1 MLVTLGPPDRPEE
14 QSVQQ
19 GPVQNGVFE
28 FAMRQAAESGWQ
40 ATAYYTGGFDT
51 APCESETV
59 IAP

>member
-1 MLVTLGPPDRPEE
+1 M
-14 QSVQQ
+14 
-19 GPVQNGVFE
+19 QNGVFE
-28 FAMRQAAESGWQ
+28 FAMRQAAESGWE